1 MKEKVNKMFS
11 NDSILIFVFTALM
24 WAMLSVVRNNIKLLT
39 EDVSV
44 LMFINVLWIGI
55 LGFGTM
61 ALMAVFMH
69 LKSHKERIYTE
80 DIENG
85 EKYK

>member
-1 MKEKVNKMFS
+1 MKERIDKMF
-11 NDSILIFVFTALM
+11 NKDKVLIFGYIGLM
-24 WAMLSVVRNNIKLLT
+24 LAILTIVRSNLKFLTDDSAVLLF
-39 EDVSV
+39 
-44 LMFINVLWIGI
+44 MNGLWIVI

-69 LKSHKERIYTE
+69 LKNHKERIYTE